1 MLTNLVLSAASLL
14 SGSASEELP
23 DFNAV
28 EWWNSIPLTLEQLR
42 GRAVFVEVFRTW

>member
-1 MLTNLVLSAASLL
+1 MLTQLVLSAAACLP
-14 SGSASEELP
+14 GPTGEELP